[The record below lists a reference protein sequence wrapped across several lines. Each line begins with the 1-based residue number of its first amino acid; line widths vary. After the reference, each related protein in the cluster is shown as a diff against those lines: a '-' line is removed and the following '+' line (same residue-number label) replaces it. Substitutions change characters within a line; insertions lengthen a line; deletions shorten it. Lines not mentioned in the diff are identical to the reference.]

1 MKLHDA
7 ERLWLLVI
15 KRALDDIC
23 GKDPAA
29 AEEARIWFEC
39 DTKDFRDVCEYAG
52 LIPECVR
59 AAGLDAMAKLGVQ
72 EAA

>member
-1 MKLHDA
+1 MILVELHDS

-23 GKDPAA
+23 GKDI
-29 AEEARIWFEC
+29 EARQEARKWFER

-59 AAGLDAMAKLGVQ
+59 AAGLKAIAPT
-72 EAA
+72 

>member
-1 MKLHDA
+1 MILVELHEA

-23 GKDPAA
+23 GRGPAA
-29 AEEARIWFEC
+29 AYAARKWFER

-59 AAGLDAMAKLGVQ
+59 AEGLKAI
-72 EAA
+72 AAT